1 MVSSGPLGES
11 MSGPAASAMATAE
24 LTGAAHAQAPTWSSK
39 VKAIPR
45 YNESPT
51 GRSTLALQGT
61 NGLLLEEFAAAH
73 LRSKLTHGN
82 PDEFHA
88 LINDEMVEE
97 KEGSGKHGSATP
109 SLRRASMSVRMRDH
123 GGGDGD
129 HDGGDS
135 DSSYK
140 PPPSMKHVAKS
151 NLFTKSGKLDL
162 NKMGVEEA
170 DGEWDI

>member
-1 MVSSGPLGES
+1 
-11 MSGPAASAMATAE
+11 
-24 LTGAAHAQAPTWSSK
+24 
-39 VKAIPR
+39 
-45 YNESPT
+45 
-51 GRSTLALQGT
+51 
-61 NGLLLEEFAAAH
+61 
-73 LRSKLTHGN
+73 
-82 PDEFHA
+82 
-88 LINDEMVEE
+88 
-97 KEGSGKHGSATP
+97 
-109 SLRRASMSVRMRDH
+109 MRDH